1 MIFFKQRCI
10 YARGKKLQQET
21 SIGENL
27 PKNQS
32 PSLIDRLQRLGG
44 DFFGTLG
51 SLVGTYGAGGSFGTS
66 HWSGAKPPWQ
76 EGADVADVVV
86 WVICEKPS

>member
-1 MIFFKQRCI
+1 MYISK
-10 YARGKKLQQET
+10 GKKLQQ
-21 SIGENL
+21 GNL
-27 PKNQS
+27 PLGKICLLKS

>member
-1 MIFFKQRCI
+1 MFPVIFFQAKVYI
-10 YARGKKLQQET
+10 SKGKNPPLGK
-21 SIGENL
+21 SC
-27 PKNQS
+27 PKKS

-86 WVICEKPS
+86 WVI